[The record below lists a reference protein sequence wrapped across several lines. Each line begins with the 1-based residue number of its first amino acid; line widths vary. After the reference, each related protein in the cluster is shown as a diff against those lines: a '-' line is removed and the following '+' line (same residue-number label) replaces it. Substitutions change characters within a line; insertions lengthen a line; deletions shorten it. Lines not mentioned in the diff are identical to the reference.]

1 MDNQVTHFNPDG
13 ASTFPHIAAV
23 EILLGGVGRSMF
35 PDGTEQFLEVVG
47 ETVHVY
53 SPRLVPA
60 ELERFCQTNLERY
73 QAFHEENE
81 EAIQNYECVPMA
93 PFWE

>member
-1 MDNQVTHFNPDG
+1 MNNQVTYFNPDE
-13 ASTFPHIAAV
+13 AVTFPHIA
-23 EILLGGVGRSMF
+23 EIETLLGGVGRSVF

-47 ETVHVY
+47 DTVLVY